1 MKMRWIRCNEVKD
14 GSVRFLGPIDGSLLR
29 CRSGFPGQRSA
40 RFEKDG
46 GGLIGRRNHD
56 IGYWEDFQNIPSI
69 VIIDMTVS
77 RAFLDLQ
84 LKMVEADMDTYKV
97 FFKIISSMQITPA
110 FKID

>member
-1 MKMRWIRCNEVKD
+1 MRWIRCNEVKD

-29 CRSGFPGQRSA
+29 CRSG
-40 RFEKDG
+40 FEKDG

-77 RAFLDLQ
+77 RAFVDLQ